1 MVWCRKSIYFQCE
14 AGFML
19 SLWIM
24 LACLCGRAVAV
35 FPMSWLCNG
44 IKSVVSR
51 YVPMERN
58 HIISW
63 RHQVRTSGA
72 FYGLKVT

>member
-1 MVWCRKSIYFQCE
+1 
-14 AGFML
+14 ML

-24 LACLCGRAVAV
+24 LACLCGRAAAV

-63 RHQVRTSGA
+63 RHQVRT
-72 FYGLKVT
+72 